1 MNIVEK
7 YVGILEQDKTGLENY
22 LKEKIG
28 RITLPESPEINPIP
42 TVRKESPINVEN
54 ALIVGGGASFGGI
67 VCGVFGGP
75 GWAIAGAFAGAF
87 AGAGV
92 AGAAHISKKKK
103 QAVKEDDAQPEMD
116 YYQVTRS
123 VYENLASI
131 RKHLFDTWESS
142 TTTIKNQLKSELNKL
157 DLSEDIRS
165 RAIQSV
171 LGTSV
176 IEISLLDV
184 SKDLGRIEQS
194 KDLAAYKQYL
204 HTFEK
209 DCIQA
214 IQKAFD
220 EQVGIY
226 NSLNTVLR

>member
-7 YVGILEQDKTGLENY
+7 YVGILEQDKAGLENY
-22 LKEKIG
+22 LKENIG

-54 ALIVGGGASFGGI
+54 I
-67 VCGVFGGP
+67 
-75 GWAIAGAFAGAF
+75 AI
-87 AGAGV
+87 GAGV
-92 AGAAHISKKKK
+92 AGIVGGIACGGTGGAIVAVTGAVVAGAALISKKKK
-103 QAVKEDDAQPEMD
+103 QAVEVDDAQPEMD

-209 DCIQA
+209 DCIRA

>member
-7 YVGILEQDKTGLENY
+7 YVGILEQDKAGLENY
-22 LKEKIG
+22 LKENIG

-54 ALIVGGGASFGGI
+54 VLIAGGGVTTVSGLVCGGTGGAIVAVGGIIVAGGAS
-67 VCGVFGGP
+67 
-75 GWAIAGAFAGAF
+75 
-87 AGAGV
+87 V
-92 AGAAHISKKKK
+92 ARIISKKKK

>member
-7 YVGILEQDKTGLENY
+7 YVGILEQDKAGLENY
-22 LKEKIG
+22 LKENIG

-42 TVRKESPINVEN
+42 TVRKESPINVKN
-54 ALIVGGGASFGGI
+54 VLIVSGASIGGIVGG
-67 VCGVFGGP
+67 VCGGTI
-75 GWAIAGAFAGAF
+75 GWAFAGAGAG

-92 AGAAHISKKKK
+92 AGAALISKKKK
-103 QAVKEDDAQPEMD
+103 QAVEEDDAQPEMD

>member
-7 YVGILEQDKTGLENY
+7 YVGILEQDKAGLENY
-22 LKEKIG
+22 LKENIG
-28 RITLPESPEINPIP
+28 RITFPESPEINPIP
-42 TVRKESPINVEN
+42 TVRKEPPINVEN
-54 ALIVGGGASFGGI
+54 IAIGAGVAGIVGGI
-67 VCGVFGGP
+67 VCGGTGG
-75 GWAIAGAFAGAF
+75 AIAAVAGAV
-87 AGAGV
+87 V
-92 AGAAHISKKKK
+92 AGAALISKKKK
-103 QAVKEDDAQPEMD
+103 QAVKEDGAQPEMD

-131 RKHLFDTWESS
+131 RKHLFNTWESS
-142 TTTIKNQLKSELNKL
+142 TTTVKNHLKSELNKL
-157 DLSEDIRS
+157 DLSENIRS

-209 DCIQA
+209 DCIRA

>member
-1 MNIVEK
+1 MSIVEK
-7 YVGILEQDKTGLENY
+7 YVGILEQDKAGLENY
-22 LKEKIG
+22 LKENIG
-28 RITLPESPEINPIP
+28 RITLPESPEVNPIS

-54 ALIVGGGASFGGI
+54 VVTVAIAIVGVGGL
-67 VCGVFGGP
+67 VYGGP
-75 GWAIAGAFAGAF
+75 VGTTV
-87 AGAGV
+87 GV
-92 AGAAHISKKKK
+92 AGLGVAGVRIFSEKKK

>member
-7 YVGILEQDKTGLENY
+7 YVGILEQDKAGLENY
-22 LKEKIG
+22 LKENIG

-42 TVRKESPINVEN
+42 TVRKESPINVKN
-54 ALIVGGGASFGGI
+54 VLIVGSGAGIGGI
-67 VCGVFGGP
+67 VCGVCGGT
-75 GWAIAGAFAGAF
+75 GGAIVGAFAGAS
-87 AGAGV
+87 A
-92 AGAAHISKKKK
+92 AGAALISKKKK